1 MGYRSQIALK
11 TTTEGWILLKR
22 FNDKIENPDERPLRN
37 LTVGKTPTG
46 YYKISHGYIKWYDG
60 DPQVQN
66 FNEALHQ
73 MRIQNI
79 PYVFIE
85 IGEDIEDITIQ
96 NSWTSDMPD
105 EIETFDIKR
114 RIADADEGCYEIIME
129 DGVDK
134 KYRDL
139 FTPPEER
146 SDSDDTHLT
155 SD

>member
-37 LTVGKTPTG
+37 LTVGKTTTG
-46 YYKISHGYIKWYDG
+46 YYKISHGYIKWYDE

-96 NSWTSDMPD
+96 NNWTSDMPD
-105 EIETFDIKR
+105 ELETFDVERSIV
-114 RIADADEGCYEIIME
+114 DADEGCYEIIME

-139 FTPPEER
+139 FTPPEES
-146 SDSDDTHLT
+146 SDHDDTHFT

>member
-22 FNDKIENPDERPLRN
+22 FNDKIENPDERPLN
-37 LTVGKTPTG
+37 HLTVGKTPTG
-46 YYKISHGYIKWYDG
+46 YYKISHDYIKWYDR

-79 PYVFIE
+79 PFVFIR
-85 IGEDIEDITIQ
+85 IGEDIDDIVIQ
-96 NSWTSDMPD
+96 NNWTEDMPD
-105 EIETFDIKR
+105 AIETFDVERSIS
-114 RIADADEGCYEIIME
+114 DEDEGCYETIME

-139 FTPPEER
+139 FTPPEES
-146 SDSDDTHLT
+146 SDPDDIHLT

>member
-1 MGYRSQIALK
+1 MSYRSQIALK

-46 YYKISHGYIKWYDG
+46 YYKISHSHIKWYDV
-60 DPQVQN
+60 DHQVQN

-96 NSWTSDMPD
+96 NNWTSDIPD
-105 EIETFDIKR
+105 ELETFDVER
-114 RIADADEGCYEIIME
+114 RISDADEGCYKIIY
-129 DGVDK
+129 G
-134 KYRDL
+134 R
-139 FTPPEER
+139 R
-146 SDSDDTHLT
+146 CG
-155 SD
+155 

>member
-22 FNDKIENPDERPLRN
+22 LNDKIENPDERPLRN

-96 NSWTSDMPD
+96 NNWTSDMPD
-105 EIETFDIKR
+105 AIETFDVER
-114 RIADADEGCYEIIME
+114 SIADADEGCYEIIME
-129 DGVDK
+129 DGEDR

-146 SDSDDTHLT
+146 SDSDG
-155 SD
+155 

>member
-22 FNDKIENPDERPLRN
+22 FNDKIENPDERPLN
-37 LTVGKTPTG
+37 HLTVGKTPTG

-60 DPQVQN
+60 DPQVGN

-85 IGEDIEDITIQ
+85 IGEDTDDITIL
-96 NSWTSDMPD
+96 NNWTSDMPD
-105 EIETFDIKR
+105 EIETFDVERSIS
-114 RIADADEGCYEIIME
+114 DADEGCYEIIME

-139 FTPPEER
+139 FTPPEES
-146 SDSDDTHLT
+146 SDPDDTHLT

>member
-22 FNDKIENPDERPLRN
+22 FNDKIENPDERPLRH

-46 YYKISHGYIKWYDG
+46 YYKISHDSIKWYDENS
-60 DPQVQN
+60 QVKN
-66 FNEALHQ
+66 FEEALHQ

-79 PYVFIE
+79 PYVFID
-85 IGEDIEDITIQ
+85 IGEDIEDITIL
-96 NSWTSDMPD
+96 NNWTSDMPD
-105 EIETFDIKR
+105 EIETFDVERHIV
-114 RIADADEGCYEIIME
+114 DEDEGGYEIIME

-146 SDSDDTHLT
+146 SESDG
-155 SD
+155 

>member
-22 FNDKIENPDERPLRN
+22 FNDKIENPDERPLSH

-46 YYKISHGYIKWYDG
+46 YYKISHDYIKWYDR

-66 FNEALHQ
+66 FYEALHQ

-79 PYVFIE
+79 PFVFIE

-96 NSWTSDMPD
+96 NNWTSDMPD
-105 EIETFDIKR
+105 ELETFDVER
-114 RIADADEGCYEIIME
+114 SIADADEGCYEIIME

-146 SDSDDTHLT
+146 SDDSDG
-155 SD
+155 

>member
-22 FNDKIENPDERPLRN
+22 FNDKIENPDERPLN
-37 LTVGKTPTG
+37 HLTVGKTPTG
-46 YYKISHGYIKWYDG
+46 YYKISHDYIKWYDR

-66 FNEALHQ
+66 FYEALHQ

-79 PYVFIE
+79 PFVFIR
-85 IGEDIEDITIQ
+85 IGEDIDDIVIQ
-96 NSWTSDMPD
+96 NNWTEDMPD
-105 EIETFDIKR
+105 EIESFEPVIDVN
-114 RIADADEGCYEIIME
+114 EGCYEIIME

-139 FTPPEER
+139 FTPPEEK

>member
-1 MGYRSQIALK
+1 MSYRSQIALK

-37 LTVGKTPTG
+37 LTVRKTPTG
-46 YYKISHGYIKWYDG
+46 YYKISHGYIKWYDE

-73 MRIQNI
+73 MRMQNI

-96 NSWTSDMPD
+96 NNWTSDMPK
-105 EIETFDIKR
+105 ELETFDVER
-114 RIADADEGCYEIIME
+114 RISDADEGCYEIIIIGYE
-129 DGVDK
+129 VDK
-134 KYRDL
+134 KIRDL

-146 SDSDDTHLT
+146 SESDG
-155 SD
+155 